1 MAIMFNLLPMLIAIS
16 LVYGA
21 TRYEAPAA
29 IAATVTRT
37 FFQIVVA
44 FGVILVALFVLSYR
58 L

>member
-1 MAIMFNLLPMLIAIS
+1 MLLAIS

-21 TRYEAPAA
+21 TRYEAPSA
-29 IAATVTRT
+29 IAATSLRT
-37 FFQIVVA
+37 FLQVFVA